1 MSPWASAAMSHF
13 EPVDDYAVFCA
24 GVQQICQVDLAQ
36 YKRRQMERRVRSFA
50 ERNGTPRLSR
60 YLAVLAS
67 DERERERFL
76 ERVTINVSQLWRNPE
91 QWEMLAEHVIPELAQ
106 RDCIRA
112 WSAGCS
118 YGAEAYTLAAICRE
132 VAPDITLEILGS
144 DIDERMIESARDA
157 HFSES
162 DARSAPAGALER
174 WFERAPTGW
183 RAGPQLRDAAHFE
196 VGDLLVVKPP
206 REAYDFIACRNT
218 VIYFTAEGRSA
229 VHAKLAGALRPG
241 GYLMVGCTERIS
253 EPDADGLTLALPFTY
268 RKN

>member
-1 MSPWASAAMSHF
+1 MSPWASAMSNV
-13 EPVDDYAVFCA
+13 ELVDEYAVFCA
-24 GVQQICQVDLAQ
+24 GVQQICKVDLAQ

-60 YLAVLAS
+60 YLAVLAA

-91 QWEMLAEHVIPELAQ
+91 QWEMLAGHVIPELAQ
-106 RDCIRA
+106 RDRIRA

-118 YGAEAYTLAAICRE
+118 YGAEAYTLAAICLD

-144 DIDERMIESARDA
+144 DIDERMIESAREA

-162 DARSAPAGALER
+162 DARSAPAGTLAR
-174 WFERAPTGW
+174 WFEPAPNGW
-183 RAGPQLRDAAHFE
+183 RAGSQLRNAARFE
-196 VGDLLVVKPP
+196 VGDLLVVEPP
-206 REAYDFIACRNT
+206 QRAYDFIACRNT

-229 VHAKLAGALRPG
+229 VHAKLADALRPG
-241 GYLMVGCTERIS
+241 GYLMVGCTERIAD
-253 EPDADGLTLALPFTY
+253 PDDHGLTLALPFIY
-268 RKN
+268 RKSS